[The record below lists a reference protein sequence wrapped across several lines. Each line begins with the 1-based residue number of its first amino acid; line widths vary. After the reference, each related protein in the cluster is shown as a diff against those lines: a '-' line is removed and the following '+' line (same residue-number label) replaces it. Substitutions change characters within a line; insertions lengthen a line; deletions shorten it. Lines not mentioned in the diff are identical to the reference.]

1 MRTIA
6 RLEFSGHKVTI
17 ARLEYSVDTVK
28 VRTIARLEYSV
39 DTR

>member
-6 RLEFSGHKVTI
+6 RLEH
-17 ARLEYSVDTVK
+17 SVDIAVK

>member
-1 MRTIA
+1 MR
-6 RLEFSGHKVTI
+6 TI
-17 ARLEYSVDTVK
+17 ARLEYSVDTVNK

>member
-6 RLEFSGHKVTI
+6 RLEYSLRTSGH
-17 ARLEYSVDTVK
+17 K